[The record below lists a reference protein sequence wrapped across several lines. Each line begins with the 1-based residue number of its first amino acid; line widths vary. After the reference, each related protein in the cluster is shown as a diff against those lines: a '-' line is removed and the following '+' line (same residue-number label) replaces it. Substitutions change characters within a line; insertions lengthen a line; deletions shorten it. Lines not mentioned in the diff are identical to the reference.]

1 MDSTVNAW
9 KNTVYREGLAMD
21 SGHPA
26 GVVDLTADLSEEG
39 DTTAAKTLST
49 QPFFNCCG

>member
-9 KNTVYREGLAMD
+9 KNAMHREGVAMAP
-21 SGHPA
+21 SHPA

-39 DTTAAKTLST
+39 DVTGAKTLST
-49 QPFFNCCG
+49 QPFFDCCG